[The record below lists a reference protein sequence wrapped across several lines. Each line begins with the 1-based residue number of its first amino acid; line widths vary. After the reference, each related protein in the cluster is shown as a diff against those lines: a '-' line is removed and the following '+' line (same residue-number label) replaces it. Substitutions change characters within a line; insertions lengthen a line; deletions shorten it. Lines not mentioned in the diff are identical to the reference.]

1 MKMGVVVDATCDLAH
16 ALVSEQELVVLP
28 AALVLDR
35 TRVLMDDRDPAN
47 TLRMYRRYLC
57 DRAQVPGIQPMS
69 AVAMRELFLNDLV
82 LRYDRI
88 LVLCMDTR
96 LGEFFDHATQAS
108 YGVLKAY
115 RQLREDAGLDPS
127 FAMRVLDTGT
137 VGPGEGVLADEAV
150 RALHQGQE
158 NFDTIRR
165 RVQAMAA
172 RVQCR
177 LVPADLSYLQHR
189 RRGDGARMRRLG
201 LSPRT
206 LARDATAAGT
216 RSRTLA
222 RHRAWAEFP
231 PGRQPPARRHHGA
244 GARRGDR
251 PRRRDELWRRSPSD
265 PRATGLQ
272 GPRVQSGAA
281 AHRSAAGGDERRPG
295 GSGRSRRVRAG
306 LERKLIPAAASAFP
320 L

>member
-16 ALVSEQELVVLP
+16 ALVSEQGLVVLP

-35 TRVLMDDRDPAN
+35 TRVLMDDRDPAR

-88 LVLCMDTR
+88 LVLCMDAR
-96 LGEFFDHATQAS
+96 LGEFFGHATQAS
-108 YGVLKAY
+108 YGVLKEY

-150 RALHQGQE
+150 RALHRGQE

-172 RVQCR
+172 RVKCR

-189 RRGDGARMRRLG
+189 RRGDGARMRGWDYRLG
-201 LSPRT
+201 RWLGMRPLLALEAGRWRAIGHGRNFRQTVSRLLGDTTARVQAGETGPVVVMSFGGDPRLIRALPAYKDLESKAARRRIDLQLAVMSAT
-206 LARDATAAGT
+206 LAAQVGPGAFA
-216 RSRTLA
+216 LA
-222 RHRAWAEFP
+222 WSEN
-231 PGRQPPARRHHGA
+231 
-244 GARRGDR
+244 
-251 PRRRDELWRRSPSD
+251 
-265 PRATGLQ
+265 
-272 GPRVQSGAA
+272 
-281 AHRSAAGGDERRPG
+281 
-295 GSGRSRRVRAG
+295 
-306 LERKLIPAAASAFP
+306 
-320 L
+320 